1 MRKFVTFLVASG
13 LAMGTALA
21 HQQGKKL
28 HLADAP
34 PDQQVEVI
42 TYCNGVYRVTTK
54 EGSPV
59 EYREFDLRFKTDGG
73 PDGPAP
79 GTPVVTRAG
88 MRGDRGFV
96 IFFAPGEISPHQERV
111 LDSRPVFVRTAL
123 PNRVRKSLVF
133 GTHTFGTP

>member
-1 MRKFVTFLVASG
+1 MWKFTAFLVAG
-13 LAMGTALA
+13 VLAMGTAFA

-34 PDQQVEVI
+34 ADQQVEAI
-42 TYCNGVYRVTTK
+42 TYCKGFYQVTTK

-96 IFFAPGEISPHQERV
+96 IFFAPGEISPFIKTEC
-111 LDSRPVFVRTAL
+111 
-123 PNRVRKSLVF
+123 
-133 GTHTFGTP
+133 